1 MYKVFDIGALINDAN
16 GIFADQTRADAGN
29 LDLDGVLVVGG
40 VAIFT
45 YAQIVAIEGTGN
57 NSGITFT
64 VTGTDADGNATAQ
77 TITGANNGTAK
88 TTVHFKTVTR
98 VSCSAAITGNVEG
111 GVLAA
116 DGMVTNSYP
125 CNRRQSPFNMSLCH
139 NLTAGTMTAS
149 AQYTLDQVQTAYSN
163 GFSNSADWRKV
174 DGLADV
180 TADAVSNLAYP
191 VTAVRFIQTVGSTT
205 GTARQTLIQGQNG

>member
-1 MYKVFDIGALINDAN
+1 MYKVFDIGALTNDAN
-16 GIFADQTRADAGN
+16 GIFADQTLGDAGD
-29 LDLDGVLVVGG
+29 LTLDGDLVVDG
-40 VAIFT
+40 VAYFA
-45 YAQIVAIEGTGN
+45 YAQIVSIEGTGN

-64 VTGTDADGNATAQ
+64 VYGTDADGNDTSQ

-88 TTVHFKTVTR
+88 TTIHFLTVNR
-98 VSCSAAITGNVEG
+98 VAASAAITGNVEG

-116 DGMVTNSYP
+116 DGMVTKSYP

-139 NLTAGTMTAS
+139 NLTAGTMTVS
-149 AQYTLDQVQTAYSN
+149 AQYTLDNPQGEYSN
-163 GFSNSADWRKV
+163 GFANSADWRGV
-174 DGLADV
+174 DGLSAV

-205 GTARQTLIQGQNG
+205 GTARQTVIQGQNG